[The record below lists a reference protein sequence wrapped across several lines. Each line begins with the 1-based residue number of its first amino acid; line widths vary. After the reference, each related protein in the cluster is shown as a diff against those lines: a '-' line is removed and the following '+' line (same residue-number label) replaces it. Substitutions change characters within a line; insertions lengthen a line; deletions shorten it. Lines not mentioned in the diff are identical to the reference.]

1 MGKMMPDTN
10 ARKEWN
16 KFAEDCL
23 GYISLVLLL
32 ASSIPLFIWFFLML
46 GSLSGGYIL
55 PRTLGEV
62 FLTLFWILFVP
73 VYLSLSLYVSISV
86 KTKRKL
92 MVLAPALNLP
102 LVIFIIYSVI
112 ATGGLESYTWICVAY
127 LTLWSLLCLAYAWF
141 WKTS

>member
-1 MGKMMPDTN
+1 MSDTN

-16 KFAEDCL
+16 KFAEDCP

-32 ASSIPLFIWFFLML
+32 ASSIPLAIWFFLML
-46 GSLSGGYIL
+46 GIFSGFSL
-55 PRTLGEV
+55 PNTLAGV
-62 FLTLFWILFVP
+62 FLALFWILFVP

-112 ATGGLESYTWICVAY
+112 ATDGFESYLWGCVAY

>member
-1 MGKMMPDTN
+1 MEKMMPDTN
-10 ARKEWN
+10 ARKESN

-23 GYISLVLLL
+23 GYISAVMLL

-46 GSLSGGYIL
+46 GSLSGGYSL

-62 FLTLFWILFVP
+62 FLTLFSMLFVP

-112 ATGGLESYTWICVAY
+112 ASGGFESYLWVCVAY